1 MTTEQR
7 HPVETPCA
15 MPRRGFVTATRTMRA
30 AKVLITSAGAAAVVV
45 TAAPAHADPTGP
57 SPDPGVTNSTDATFI
72 QALDHIG
79 VERPSDA
86 NAILVAKD
94 ACDYI
99 RQGHS
104 IWEGVS
110 GVKNTYP
117 NVTII
122 QAGQFVAIARQLYCI
137 DTVHN
142 NARGVDDHW

>member
-1 MTTEQR
+1 MSPEHR
-7 HPVETPCA
+7 ASAMVPCE
-15 MPRRGFVTATRTMRA
+15 MPGRGFVTATRTMRA
-30 AKVLITSAGAAAVVV
+30 AKVLITSVGAAAVVV
-45 TAAPAHADPTGP
+45 TAAPAHADPAGP

-79 VERPSDA
+79 VQRPSDA

-99 RQGHS
+99 RHDHS

-117 NVTII
+117 DLTII

-142 NARGVDDHW
+142 NERGVDDHW

>member
-1 MTTEQR
+1 MSSGQ
-7 HPVETPCA
+7 PASALTPYA
-15 MPRRGFVTATRTMRA
+15 MPRRGFVTAKSAMRA
-30 AKVLITSAGAAAVVV
+30 AKVLITSVGAAAAVVTV
-45 TAAPAHADPTGP
+45 APAHADPT
-57 SPDPGVTNSTDATFI
+57 SPAPNPAITNETDATFI

-99 RQGHS
+99 RHDHS

-117 NVTII
+117 YLTII
-122 QAGQFVAIARQLYCI
+122 QAGQFVAIARQLYCL
-137 DTVHN
+137 DTVQN
-142 NARGVDDHW
+142 NVRGVDTHW